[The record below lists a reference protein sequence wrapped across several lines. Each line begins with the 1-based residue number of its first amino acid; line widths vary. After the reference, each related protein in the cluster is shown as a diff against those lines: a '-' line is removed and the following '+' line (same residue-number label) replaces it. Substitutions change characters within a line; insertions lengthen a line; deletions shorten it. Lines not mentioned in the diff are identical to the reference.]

1 LSTTK
6 FHNSS
11 VPTTFMSVVSSFEV
25 VFKIQILNFLNS
37 YVVFKLCSVFLNFKK
52 HSAKKLFAEC
62 QKNTRQRASSPSVFF
77 YREFFVCHSAKSFF
91 AECPKKNTQQNIWYS
106 TKSQIPVVR

>member
-1 LSTTK
+1 
-6 FHNSS
+6 
-11 VPTTFMSVVSSFEV
+11 MSVVSSFEV

-37 YVVFKLCSVFLNFKK
+37 DVVFKLCSVFLNFKK

-62 QKNTRQRASSPSVFF
+62 QKNTQQRASSPSVFF

-91 AECPKKNTQQNIWYS
+91 AECPKKTLNKIFVTRQRAKFRSCVDPTNDH
-106 TKSQIPVVR
+106 R